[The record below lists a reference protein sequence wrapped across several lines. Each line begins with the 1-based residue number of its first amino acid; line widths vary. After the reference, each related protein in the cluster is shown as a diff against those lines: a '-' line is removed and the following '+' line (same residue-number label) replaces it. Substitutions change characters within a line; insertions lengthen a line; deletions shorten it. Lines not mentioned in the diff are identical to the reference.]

1 MDLIKKTVM
10 HKSFG
15 QGTIIECSDSYV
27 AVQFESGIKEFV
39 YPDAFDRYL
48 KLVDKKA
55 ADSVDK
61 ILEKLESA
69 KVISAINPHYFSLL
83 RLVVDEGSELAEDIE
98 KGKFQLLTPLQ
109 ILDENIILL
118 ENIELTDC
126 IFRANHVSNLVNLA
140 GTLNQDRDMLI
151 NKLKRVRENPNFIPY
166 TYNGL

>member
-1 MDLIKKTVM
+1 MED
-10 HKSFG
+10 H
-15 QGTIIECSDSYV
+15 
-27 AVQFESGIKEFV
+27 AV
-39 YPDAFDRYL
+39 
-48 KLVDKKA
+48 
-55 ADSVDK
+55 
-61 ILEKLESA
+61 ESA

-151 NKLKRVRENPNFIPY
+151 NKLKRVREPKLHTIH
-166 TYNGL
+166 L

>member
-1 MDLIKKTVM
+1 VEKQMDLIKKTVM

-61 ILEKLESA
+61 ILEKLEMEREIEEQRIKEQKEMELEVVVGASGNA
-69 KVISAINPHYFSLL
+69 KTAVENYLKGELKTTGSVCHEHQHH
-83 RLVVDEGSELAEDIE
+83 DECGE
-98 KGKFQLLTPLQ
+98 
-109 ILDENIILL
+109 
-118 ENIELTDC
+118 
-126 IFRANHVSNLVNLA
+126 
-140 GTLNQDRDMLI
+140 
-151 NKLKRVRENPNFIPY
+151 
-166 TYNGL
+166 